1 MAFDKIAN
9 KVRQRQPKIMGLIA
23 RQMVE
28 IIVGEVIH
36 AGYKDTRLSS
46 IYLDTGDVPYTID
59 GFFMT
64 KMNLHG
70 LVIVNWMVCRINSY
84 TPCRWFFS

>member
-1 MAFDKIAN
+1 MAFDKVAN
-9 KVRQRQPKIMGLIA
+9 KVRQGQPKIMGLIA
-23 RQMVE
+23 RHMVE

-46 IYLDTGDVPYTID
+46 IYLDTVEGASIID

-70 LVIVNWMVCRINSY
+70 LVIVKWMV
-84 TPCRWFFS
+84 